1 MWTAFVNIFLNLLLF
16 IYKLV
21 GNFGLAIIIFTV
33 LIKLLLHPLMAS
45 QIKSSKAL
53 AAMQKDPEYLE
64 MQEKYAND
72 KDRLAQEQ
80 MKMYQKAGVNP
91 MASCLPMLIQLPIIF
106 ALYQAVIAAI
116 VTTPLGM
123 LDLIKRVFS
132 GWLNI
137 SEVFPINPNFL
148 WMNLGQPERLFSI
161 GNIGISMLGILVFLT
176 TILQT
181 KLTQA
186 DPPGGSDGSGAMMN
200 GMMNIYMP
208 LLMGFMA
215 WTLASGL
222 ALYFLISN
230 IFTIVQYG
238 MMGSLHWEN
247 LKFWEKK
254 KEVEAPKQ
262 AKRRTYTTT
271 AAKKPETSA
280 SAESASAKP
289 AVKSRAQQAYDDN
302 SDVFGGK
309 IDYKEF
315 KNKKKP
321 KKQ

>member
-1 MWTAFVNIFLNLLLF
+1 MWTSFVNIFLNLLLF

-21 GNFGLAIIIFTV
+21 GNFGIAIIIFTV
-33 LIKLLLHPLMAS
+33 LIKLLMHPLMAA

-53 AAMQKDPEYLE
+53 ADMQKDPEYLE
-64 MQEKYAND
+64 MMEKYAND
-72 KDRLAQEQ
+72 KERLSQEQ

-91 MASCLPMLIQLPIIF
+91 MASCLPLLIQFPIIF

-116 VTTPLGM
+116 VSTPLGM
-123 LDLIKRVFS
+123 LDLIKRVFT

-186 DPPGGSDGSGAMMN
+186 DQPGGSGGSGAMMN
-200 GMMNIYMP
+200 GMMSIYMP

-230 IFTIVQYG
+230 IFTIVQYA

-254 KEVEAPKQ
+254 KVEAPKQ
-262 AKRRTYTTT
+262 AKRRTYTTV
-271 AAKKPETSA
+271 AKKPEAASSA
-280 SAESASAKP
+280 TESD
-289 AVKSRAQQAYDDN
+289 AVKTATKPRARQTVDDN
-302 SDVFGGK
+302 SDVFGQK